1 MNSITT
7 LSLFRFTNLKSKVW
21 AFGQMQFAHNALAKV
36 QGLQFYKLMG
46 SGRDLGF
53 SPLPDWGVYA
63 LLCVWEN
70 EEAANTFFAAPPSN
84 PVNSF
89 HFGDTCPPLNDPF
102 KRVAPV

>member
-21 AFGQMQFAHNALAKV
+21 AFGQMQFAHSALATV

-70 EEAANTFFAAPPSN
+70 EQAANTFFADARIFQQYKDHAAEHWN
-84 PVNSF
+84 VF
-89 HFGDTCPPLNDPF
+89 MKPLNT
-102 KRVAPV
+102 KG